1 MLILPWPL
9 SSSLCTNPPLP
20 AWPAAVV
27 LAGELGTALGL
38 RPLVLGDLLGGGC
51 IEGCGCLCHP
61 GPLWLPSPWAQPV
74 PGVGYL
80 FWGSTSS
87 LLWEIWGGGRMSKRQ
102 DGLGKAPVQHQ
113 CLQGQME
120 PPKDLRGGVH
130 RPLGPGRQHQIVS
143 PGQSCLSAGY
153 RQGRQRIPS
162 SPIQPIAWGRVLL
175 GGGGVLHHCQ
185 RRGFSG
191 AGSRELGED
200 GCYAI
205 PVCAPGHANQPK
217 SLPEYS

>member
-1 MLILPWPL
+1 MLILPWPSPL
-9 SSSLCTNPPLP
+9 LFSLYKSTL
-20 AWPAAVV
+20 AS
-27 LAGELGTALGL
+27 LAGCRGACRGAGHSARV
-38 RPLVLGDLLGGGC
+38 RPLVLGDLVGGGC

-74 PGVGYL
+74 PRVGYL

-87 LLWEIWGGGRMSKRQ
+87 LLWEIWVGGRMSKRQ
-102 DGLGKAPVQHQ
+102 DGLGKAPVRHR

-162 SPIQPIAWGRVLL
+162 SPIQPVAWGRVLL
-175 GGGGVLHHCQ
+175 GGGPAPLPAKRLFWGCIQ
-185 RRGFSG
+185 G
-191 AGSRELGED
+191 AGRGWVLCHPGVCSGSR
-200 GCYAI
+200 
-205 PVCAPGHANQPK
+205 
-217 SLPEYS
+217 